1 VFKLD
6 PSLDR
11 IPVSP
16 DAIERV
22 AWSLNLTSVAGKDFA
37 GAEARAYA
45 VTSAAGGGR
54 SVCHVCLYV
63 PSLERVQVFR
73 HEKSPF
79 PKAEGQAHQEEA
91 LAFLED
97 LGFILESV
105 EYGGW
110 GSRERQA
117 WFEKQPP
124 FHRRVQAAGT
134 RSTPVDSDAT
144 LPGIPAVRP
153 AGPPP
158 ATDLPPE
165 MEGLQTLADPIEGS
179 QGPPSA
185 PPRQTERGARTSRAE
200 AVAPPSPPPPV
211 EAEPEPVAPPET
223 AGAPALEGIEVL
235 GEQFRGEQ
243 FQGSLAAP
251 PSDEPREDAIEAT
264 QLRAGTVPQAAPTP
278 PAEPQAPLE
287 MEGLLILGDPVETS
301 PPAPSPPPR
310 RAAQGAP
317 RSRARAA
324 VGASPSEAVEPEG
337 RAASGRP
344 VKVDLHEEYEDLA
357 RLFASL

>member
-1 VFKLD
+1 VFTLD
-6 PSLDR
+6 SSLDR

-22 AWSLNLTSVAGKDFA
+22 AWSLNLASVAGKDFA

-45 VTSAAGGGR
+45 VTSAEGGGR
-54 SVCHVCLYV
+54 SVCYVCLYV

-79 PKAEGQAHQEEA
+79 PTAEGQAHEEEA
-91 LAFLED
+91 LAFLEE

-110 GSRERQA
+110 RSRERQA
-117 WFEKQPP
+117 WFDKQPP
-124 FHRRVQAAGT
+124 FHPRRQPPAT
-134 RSTPVDSDAT
+134 RPVPVDADAT
-144 LPGIPAVRP
+144 SPRMPAVRP

-158 ATDLPPE
+158 ARETPQE
-165 MEGLQTLADPIEGS
+165 MEGLQILADPLEGS
-179 QGPPSA
+179 
-185 PPRQTERGARTSRAE
+185 RGAPSPRRSEVERDAPFSRAG

-211 EAEPEPVAPPET
+211 EAAPEPAAPPET
-223 AGAPALEGIEVL
+223 AAAPALEGIEVL
-235 GEQFRGEQ
+235 GEQL
-243 FQGSLAAP
+243 QGSLAAP
-251 PSDEPREDAIEAT
+251 PSDELREDAEEAT
-264 QLRAGTVPQAAPTP
+264 QLWAGTVPEAAPTP
-278 PAEPQAPLE
+278 PAEPQAPFQ
-287 MEGLLILGDPVETS
+287 MEGLIILDESVETS

-344 VKVDLHEEYEDLA
+344 VKVDLHKEYEDLA